1 METIR
6 GNIIIACN
14 ENNKF
19 KTLSKT
25 QATQYMNFLKNAS
38 FSYKSIINTTFPP
51 IKHTNINPNTNKNS
65 EVLKM
70 ILDIQMIILNFI
82 KKNN

>member
-1 METIR
+1 
-6 GNIIIACN
+6 
-14 ENNKF
+14 
-19 KTLSKT
+19 
-25 QATQYMNFLKNAS
+25 MNFLKNAS

-51 IKHTNINPNTNKNS
+51 IKHTTINLNTNKNS